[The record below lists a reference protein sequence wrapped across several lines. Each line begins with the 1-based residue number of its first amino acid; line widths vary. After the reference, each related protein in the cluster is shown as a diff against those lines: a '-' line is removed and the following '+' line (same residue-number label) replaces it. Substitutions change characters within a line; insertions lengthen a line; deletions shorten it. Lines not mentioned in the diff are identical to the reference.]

1 MVRRVKRIQNQTL
14 NKASQNND
22 AKSYCVLHR
31 IKRRII
37 RVKCCFNSRCFVKI
51 LFNRYSPFSKAL
63 FTLLTKIIFNAMR
76 FVNTDHQIRT
86 TAVNRQQKRNSLST
100 VSLGSGS
107 CLSSH
112 AVASTVLSV
121 YEGLTSVFG
130 MRTGGTPQLNHR
142 KGDWFL

>member
-1 MVRRVKRIQNQTL
+1 MKTSLESIQNSIKNR
-14 NKASQNND
+14 NK
-22 AKSYCVLHR
+22 
-31 IKRRII
+31 
-37 RVKCCFNSRCFVKI
+37 
-51 LFNRYSPFSKAL
+51 
-63 FTLLTKIIFNAMR
+63 
-76 FVNTDHQIRT
+76 
-86 TAVNRQQKRNSLST
+86 KRNSHLT

>member
-1 MVRRVKRIQNQTL
+1 MQCDLSI
-14 NKASQNND
+14 
-22 AKSYCVLHR
+22 
-31 IKRRII
+31 RII
-37 RVKCCFNSRCFVKI
+37 KSAQPQSTGNK
-51 LFNRYSPFSKAL
+51 
-63 FTLLTKIIFNAMR
+63 
-76 FVNTDHQIRT
+76 
-86 TAVNRQQKRNSLST
+86 KRNSHLT

-142 KGDWFL
+142 KGDWFS

>member
-1 MVRRVKRIQNQTL
+1 MQ
-14 NKASQNND
+14 
-22 AKSYCVLHR
+22 
-31 IKRRII
+31 IK
-37 RVKCCFNSRCFVKI
+37 
-51 LFNRYSPFSKAL
+51 
-63 FTLLTKIIFNAMR
+63 TGTK
-76 FVNTDHQIRT
+76 
-86 TAVNRQQKRNSLST
+86 KRNSHLT
-100 VSLGSGS
+100 VSLESGS

>member
-1 MVRRVKRIQNQTL
+1 M
-14 NKASQNND
+14 
-22 AKSYCVLHR
+22 
-31 IKRRII
+31 
-37 RVKCCFNSRCFVKI
+37 
-51 LFNRYSPFSKAL
+51 
-63 FTLLTKIIFNAMR
+63 
-76 FVNTDHQIRT
+76 
-86 TAVNRQQKRNSLST
+86 T

-112 AVASTVLSV
+112 AVAGTVLLV